1 MLLVILG
8 GIGGCIFSDY
18 QARNVMRI
26 SRLNVMSFR
35 ARELSGMMAENE
47 EAKKA
52 GAEWIDPA
60 VCTNSTQFIR
70 ALVEKSGND
79 IGCEDFWCVA
89 VNPPDDDI
97 FPVLVTANIDPR
109 ELLNPSDADAR
120 LTLVCPKKVWGGVCR
135 DFCEKGAVVVYK
147 NGVSQTLKR
156 KWARPWLMFRSAD
169 SSRDDIPIPRPD
181 TYYLTPTGRVE
192 VLSNQPTLPLP

>member
-1 MLLVILG
+1 MHHLAAHGRAVFVDMIANR
-8 GIGGCIFSDY
+8 
-18 QARNVMRI
+18 QAHV
-26 SRLNVMSFR
+26 
-35 ARELSGMMAENE
+35 E
-47 EAKKA
+47 
-52 GAEWIDPA
+52 GAEWIDTA
-60 VCTNSTQFIR
+60 ACTNSTQFIR
-70 ALVEKSGND
+70 ALVEKAGHD
-79 IGCEDFWCVA
+79 IDSEDFWCVA
-89 VNPPDDDI
+89 VNPPDDDL

-109 ELLNPSDADAR
+109 ELLNPQNADEL